1 MIVPWLLKGDKL
13 RELYLIDP
21 VKLAGPVPSFFV
33 QVSTDPGNDSR
44 LARIVERKVFLCRQH
59 FFFRLVHAENF
70 NLVFDAPLHIAFKLA
85 I

>member
-13 RELYLIDP
+13 LELFLIDP
-21 VKLAGPVPSFFV
+21 IHLARLAPSFFI

-70 NLVFDAPLHIAFKLA
+70 TRVSDAPLHIAFKLP

>member
-13 RELYLIDP
+13 RELFLIDP
-21 VKLAGPVPSFFV
+21 IHLARLAPSFFV
-33 QVSTDPGNDSR
+33 QVSTDPGNDSG
-44 LARIVERKVFLCRQH
+44 LARILESKTLLCGQH

-70 NLVFDAPLHIAFKLA
+70 NRVFDAPLHIAFKLP